1 MSVFDLRARIISD
14 YSTYIRSFIQIADDR
29 LRAYVRQSLDAG
41 VLWRSPS
48 SS

>member
-1 MSVFDLRARIISD
+1 MNVFDLRARIISD

-29 LRAYVRQSLDAG
+29 LRRKSARAWMPAFSG
-41 VLWRSPS
+41 RSPS